1 MVDMKFNWMIAV
13 AGCVSASFACADD
26 LASVYNKSLSADPTM
41 QQAEFVR
48 LSTREVKTQALLNLV
63 PINGYA
69 TKSWVDQGNGVTTN
83 PAVATLNVSVNLL
96 SWNSWINLKSANAT
110 VTQSQANYEAAKE
123 DLISRVSQ
131 RYFAVLSAQDQL
143 AALDTALQSAERQ
156 LEQAERRFEVGLIAV
171 TDVQIARASRDSS
184 SADVIEGRRT
194 VAAAEEQ
201 LRAITGDKYP
211 KLAAPRAD
219 MPLLTPSPA
228 SEDAWVSTALEQ
240 NASLVASRLAAEISR
255 DQYLSAIGGHIPNIT
270 ASANRNWLLS
280 GRDNPNV
287 TTTTGGV
294 TGTLNTNDIT
304 WAISVNV
311 PLFTAGATQS
321 KVRQAKYSWDAA
333 KSAFERSL
341 RSTEQQTR
349 DAYQGVISQIAQ
361 VQALRQAVESNRV
374 SLQATE
380 AGYEV
385 GTKTALDVLT
395 ARQLLVQAQ
404 TRYAQAKYGYLN
416 NIVAL
421 RLAAGNLDPM
431 TITQINGWLTE
442 VLAETDTLS
451 TSPAGDAAPAGA
463 PLAPATAPGA
473 TATPITPP
481 AATAPPAP

>member
-1 MVDMKFNWMIAV
+1 MKLNWMV
-13 AGCVSASFACADD
+13 TLAGCLCAGIACADD
-26 LASVYNKSLSADPTM
+26 LNSIYNKSVTADPTM
-41 QQAEFVR
+41 QQAEYVR
-48 LSTREVKTQALLNLV
+48 LATQETKTQALLNLV

-69 TKSWVDQGNGVTTN
+69 SKSWADQGNGVTTN
-83 PAVATLNVSVNLL
+83 PSTATLNVSVNLL
-96 SWNSWINLKSANAT
+96 SWGSWMNLKAANAT
-110 VTQSQANYEAAKE
+110 VTQAQINYEAAKQ
-123 DLISRVSQ
+123 DLISRVAT

-184 SADVIEGRRT
+184 SASVIAGRRS

-201 LRAITGDKYP
+201 LRVITGEKYP

-219 MPLLTPSPA
+219 MPLLSPEPA

-240 NASLVASRLAAEISR
+240 NATLVASRLAAEISR
-255 DQYLSAIGGHIPNIT
+255 AQYLSAIGGHLPTVT

-280 GRDNPNV
+280 GKNDTNL
-287 TTTTGGV
+287 TTTPGGV
-294 TGTLNTNDIT
+294 TGITNTSDIT
-304 WAISVNV
+304 WSISVNV

-333 KSAFERSL
+333 KSAFERTL

-349 DAYQGVISQIAQ
+349 DAYEGVISQIAQ

-380 AGYEV
+380 AGYDV

-404 TRYAQAKYGYLN
+404 TSYAQAKYGYLN

-421 RLAAGNLDPM
+421 RLAAGNLNPM

-442 VLAETDTLS
+442 VESETDSLS
-451 TSPAGDAAPAGA
+451 TVPAGTAAAPAGA
-463 PLAPATAPGA
+463 AAAP
-473 TATPITPP
+473 
-481 AATAPPAP
+481 